1 MAQSKAGS
9 KPGAMSI
16 AAVPTRT
23 VSTVDL
29 CREALVAFVGS
40 DIQSTTAECDVA
52 GFDADNLVRQ

>member
-1 MAQSKAGS
+1 
-9 KPGAMSI
+9 MSI